1 MVSSMKKYIL
11 ILLIL
16 LIPEILFAQSQYNFE
31 TQFTFDYFQD
41 VKNKIYE
48 NSAYWM
54 ATIKKVALNL
64 FYILAGISFIAKF
77 IMDIMSKGE
86 IDTRESIT
94 FIVKFIITTGFFYY
108 LLDNGSDLAKS
119 IVTSFEELGKDAVSG
134 QLSFTNLLDIGF
146 KMLGSGD
153 AIGWGDWEIKIVH
166 FVLSVLTLVF
176 LVIMYA
182 NLIIEE
188 IAAAIMIY
196 AGFFVLALGGM
207 DYTRDS
213 AINYF
218 KAILGISLKILTIM
232 LLLSITIGILND
244 LVKDLNLGSD
254 NKQADAMIIYNIL
267 VSFLTVFFLALLSMK
282 VPDAVSNLVSSAWG
296 NMSGL
301 TLMGGIALATNIAQ
315 KTANA
320 VHSAFKGGKNAV
332 AGYKDYQKNKEISEK
347 KKEAESRGE
356 DTSLNPM
363 FNKQKSGSGGAYYGG
378 KAAAAVSDKLGGIFG
393 NKSEMSDTNI
403 DNDNTS
409 NTTVNNN
416 NTENT
421 TSTPQKD
428 NNPESSSSSEKP
440 ADIQKNNENITNS
453 EKSHLDNGG
462 RDV

>member
-1 MVSSMKKYIL
+1 
-11 ILLIL
+11 
-16 LIPEILFAQSQYNFE
+16 
-31 TQFTFDYFQD
+31 
-41 VKNKIYE
+41 
-48 NSAYWM
+48 
-54 ATIKKVALNL
+54 
-64 FYILAGISFIAKF
+64 
-77 IMDIMSKGE
+77 
-86 IDTRESIT
+86 
-94 FIVKFIITTGFFYY
+94 
-108 LLDNGSDLAKS
+108 
-119 IVTSFEELGKDAVSG
+119 
-134 QLSFTNLLDIGF
+134 
-146 KMLGSGD
+146 MLGSGD

-363 FNKQKSGSGGAYYGG
+363 FNKQKTGGGGAYYGG
-378 KAAAAVSDKLGGIFG
+378 KATAAISDKLGGIFG

-428 NNPESSSSSEKP
+428 NKPESSSSEQGT
-440 ADIQKNNENITNS
+440 DIQKNNGNISNS

>member
-1 MVSSMKKYIL
+1 MKKYIL
-11 ILLIL
+11 ILLLI
-16 LIPEILFAQSQYNFE
+16 LIPEILLAQSQYNFE

-41 VKNKIYE
+41 VKIKIYE
-48 NSAYWM
+48 NSTYWM
-54 ATIKKVALNL
+54 ATIKKVALTL

-119 IVTSFEELGKDAVSG
+119 IVTSFEKLGKDAVSG

-166 FVLSVLTLVF
+166 FVMSVLTLVF

-232 LLLSITIGILND
+232 LLLSITLGILND
-244 LVKDLNLGSD
+244 LVKDLDIGS
-254 NKQADAMIIYNIL
+254 NKKQADAMIIYNML

-347 KKEAESRGE
+347 KKEAEARGE

-416 NTENT
+416 NNENT
-421 TSTPQKD
+421 TSIPQKD
-428 NNPESSSSSEKP
+428 NKTESSSSEQG
-440 ADIQKNNENITNS
+440 ADIQKNNENITN
-453 EKSHLDNGG
+453 GG

>member
-1 MVSSMKKYIL
+1 MVNSMKKYIL
-11 ILLIL
+11 ILFII
-16 LIPEILFAQSQYNFE
+16 LIPEILVAQSQYNFE
-31 TQFTFDYFQD
+31 TQYTFDYFQD
-41 VKNKIYE
+41 VKIQIYK

-54 ATIKKVALNL
+54 STIKKVALNL

-86 IDTRESIT
+86 IDTRESIS
-94 FIVKFIITTGFFYY
+94 FIVKFVITTGFFYY

-119 IVTSFEELGKDAVSG
+119 IVTSFEELGRDAVGG
-134 QLSFTNLLDIGF
+134 QLKFTNLLDIGF

-332 AGYKDYQKNKEISEK
+332 AGFKDYQKNKEISEK
-347 KKEAESRGE
+347 KKEAEARGE

-363 FNKQKSGSGGAYYGG
+363 FNKQKTGGGGAYYGG

-416 NTENT
+416 TENT
-421 TSTPQKD
+421 TTALQRD
-428 NNPESSSSSEKP
+428 NEPESSSSLEQG
-440 ADIQKNNENITNS
+440 ADIQKNNENISNS

>member
-11 ILLIL
+11 ILFII
-16 LIPEILFAQSQYNFE
+16 LIPEILVAQSQYNFE
-31 TQFTFDYFQD
+31 TQYTFDYFQD
-41 VKNKIYE
+41 VKIQIYK

-54 ATIKKVALNL
+54 STIKKVALNL

-86 IDTRESIT
+86 IDTRESIS
-94 FIVKFIITTGFFYY
+94 FIVKFVITTGFFYY

-119 IVTSFEELGKDAVSG
+119 IVTSFEELGRDAVGG
-134 QLSFTNLLDIGF
+134 QLKFTNLLDIGF

-332 AGYKDYQKNKEISEK
+332 TGYKDYQKNKEIGQK
-347 KKEAESRGE
+347 KKEAEAKGE

-363 FNKQKSGSGGAYYGG
+363 FNKQKNASGGAYYGG
-378 KAAAAVSDKLGGIFG
+378 KAIAAVSDKLGGIFG

-409 NTTVNNN
+409 NT
-416 NTENT
+416 
-421 TSTPQKD
+421 
-428 NNPESSSSSEKP
+428 
-440 ADIQKNNENITNS
+440 ADIQKNNENISNS